1 MRVVVAIAVLI
12 LAVFLLLASKPWENK
27 EENTL
32 QRAVTL
38 CINLCKQAKEKGMD
52 LSSGP
57 CLSNYLMEGWVC
69 DVAHWPR
76 KDIDNKPE
84 NQCSAFREGRA
95 KNFIEVDEEC
105 RLIRVYYNG
114 RLVWGDAEHK

>member
-76 KDIDNKPE
+76 KDIDNKPRTSVPPSE
-84 NQCSAFREGRA
+84 RGEP
-95 KNFIEVDEEC
+95 KI
-105 RLIRVYYNG
+105 L
-114 RLVWGDAEHK
+114 